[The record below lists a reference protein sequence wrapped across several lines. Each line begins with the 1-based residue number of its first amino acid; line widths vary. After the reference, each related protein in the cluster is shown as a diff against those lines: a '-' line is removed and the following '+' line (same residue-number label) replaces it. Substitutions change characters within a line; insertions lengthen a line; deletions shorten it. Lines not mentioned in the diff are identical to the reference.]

1 MAAWRTSDPT
11 PGVSERSLAP
21 PSDARAGAGLS
32 QRELA
37 HLAWLNQ
44 STICRIEIGTIGGLR
59 YETLMRLLLALDVI
73 EIRVVATHA
82 FGRRPV

>member
-1 MAAWRTSDPT
+1 VAYFGPDTRRERALFGAAIR
-11 PGVSERSLAP
+11 R
-21 PSDARAGAGLS
+21 ARAGAGLS